1 MSIPKFLSTTSK
13 LSSTLFNCSFVY
25 KLVVDKSLVD
35 VGKSSLQMNLEVG
48 ESSPVDE
55 NYLFPFHF

>member
-1 MSIPKFLSTTSK
+1 MSIPKFLSISE
-13 LSSTLFNCSFVY
+13 LSSTSFNLSFVY
-25 KLVVDKSLVD
+25 QLVVDESLVD